1 MEKKKEELISYSNK
15 LGVKNRIH
23 FLGNCSNMN
32 DMYSLADVFVMASY
46 REGLSRSIME
56 AMSSGLPCVVSDI
69 RGNRDLIVNKKN
81 GFLVSPD
88 DAEKFSEKIMYLK
101 KNEYE
106 LRKIREN
113 NIFDARKFDINKV
126 KKEIYR
132 IYEEL
137 LFNSICV

>member
-1 MEKKKEELISYSNK
+1 
-15 LGVKNRIH
+15 
-23 FLGNCSNMN
+23 
-32 DMYSLADVFVMASY
+32 
-46 REGLSRSIME
+46 
-56 AMSSGLPCVVSDI
+56 
-69 RGNRDLIVNKKN
+69 
-81 GFLVSPD
+81 
-88 DAEKFSEKIMYLK
+88 MYLK

>member
-1 MEKKKEELISYSNK
+1 
-15 LGVKNRIH
+15 
-23 FLGNCSNMN
+23 MN
-32 DMYSLADVFVMASY
+32 DVYSLADVFVMASY